1 MKKIL
6 LTIISVLIILF
17 SSVLI
22 YHVFS
27 EDSIEI
33 NQGVEKED
41 STDDVMNEID
51 ENLIDENDEV
61 KIGEIVWF
69 GEEEEKKWLEK

>member
-6 LTIISVLIILF
+6 LTIISVLVILF

-51 ENLIDENDEV
+51 ESLLDENDEV
-61 KIGEIVWF
+61 KIGEMVWF
-69 GEEEEKKWLEK
+69 GEEAEKKW

>member
-51 ENLIDENDEV
+51 ESILDENDEV
-61 KIGEIVWF
+61 KIGEMVWF
-69 GEEEEKKWLEK
+69 GEEVKKKW

>member
-33 NQGVEKED
+33 NQGVEEED

-51 ENLIDENDEV
+51 ESLLDENDV
-61 KIGEIVWF
+61 VNIGEMV
-69 GEEEEKKWLEK
+69 

>member
-17 SSVLI
+17 SSILI

-33 NQGVEKED
+33 NQGVEEED

-51 ENLIDENDEV
+51 ESLLDENDV
-61 KIGEIVWF
+61 VNIGEMV
-69 GEEEEKKWLEK
+69 

>member
-22 YHVFS
+22 FHVFS
-27 EDSIEI
+27 DDSIEI
-33 NQGVEKED
+33 NLGGEKED
-41 STDDVMNEID
+41 STGDVMNEIN
-51 ENLIDENDEV
+51 ESLLDENDEV
-61 KIGEIVWF
+61 KIGEMV
-69 GEEEEKKWLEK
+69 

>member
-51 ENLIDENDEV
+51 ESLLDENDV
-61 KIGEIVWF
+61 VNIGEMV
-69 GEEEEKKWLEK
+69 

>member
-69 GEEEEKKWLEK
+69 GEEEEKKW

>member
-6 LTIISVLIILF
+6 LTIISVLVILF

-51 ENLIDENDEV
+51 ESLIDENDEV

-69 GEEEEKKWLEK
+69 GEEEEKKW